1 VDSVTVEIGRVG
13 VRIESA
19 DREFCKLLR
28 ERYDGF
34 LNPANSRPSASLH
47 VDCVP
52 ADSAIGDPEDELEV
66 VCSGKT
72 WNFRRG
78 DFRARWNSESGTGEV
93 LQSLNP
99 YALDSVLRILHSVML
114 APRGGFLLHAASAVK
129 NGTGFVF
136 SGVSGAGKTTIS
148 SLAPTDV
155 RLLSDEVSYIV
166 PAESGFLAYGTP
178 FCGELAR
185 NGENTFA
192 PLKCVYLL
200 AHGAGNRVS
209 KIAAPEAV
217 RLLMRNVLFFAQ
229 DESLV
234 RQVFIA
240 VNRLVD
246 AVPVRRLEFLPDSR
260 VWEMIQ

>member
-1 VDSVTVEIGRVG
+1 VESVTVEIGQLG

-19 DREFCKLLR
+19 DREFCRLLR
-28 ERYDGF
+28 ERYTGF
-34 LNPANSRPSASLH
+34 LNPSIQPSASLR

-52 ADSAIGDPEDELEV
+52 ANSPVGDPEDDLDV
-66 VCSGKT
+66 ACSGNT

-78 DFRARWNSESGTGEV
+78 DFRARWDSESGRGEV
-93 LQSLNP
+93 LQSLSP
-99 YALDSVLRILHSVML
+99 YALDSVLRILHTVML

-129 NGTGFVF
+129 NGVAFVF

-148 SLAPTDV
+148 SLAPADV
-155 RLLSDEVSYIV
+155 HLLTDEVSYIV
-166 PAESGFLAYGTP
+166 PSESGFLAYGTP

-200 AHGAGNRVS
+200 AHGPANVIS
-209 KIAAPEAV
+209 EISAPEAV

-229 DESLV
+229 DEALV
-234 RQVFIA
+234 RLVFQA
-240 VNRLVD
+240 VNHLVD
-246 AVPVRRLEFLPDSR
+246 TVPVRRLQFVPDSR
-260 VWEMIQ
+260 VWETIA

>member
-1 VDSVTVEIGRVG
+1 VDTVTVEIGRLG

-19 DREFCKLLR
+19 DRKFCELLR
-28 ERYDGF
+28 KRYAGF
-34 LNPANSRPSASLH
+34 LSPSNAYPSASLH
-47 VDCVP
+47 VNCVP
-52 ADSAIGDPEDELEV
+52 ADATLGDPEADLEV
-66 VCSGKT
+66 MCSGST
-72 WNFRRG
+72 WDFRRG
-78 DFRARWNSESGTGEV
+78 DFRARWDSESGNGQV

-99 YALDSVLRILHSVML
+99 YALDSVLRILHTVML

-129 NGTGFVF
+129 NGDGFVF

-148 SLAPTDV
+148 SLAPEGV

-166 PAESGFLAYGTP
+166 PTEASFLAYGTP

-200 AHGAGNRVS
+200 AHGKENRIS
-209 KIAAPEAV
+209 TISAPEAV

-229 DESLV
+229 DELLV
-234 RQVFIA
+234 RQVFVA
-240 VNRLVD
+240 VNKLVD
-246 AVPVRRLEFLPDSR
+246 TVPVCRLEFLPDSR
-260 VWEMIQ
+260 VWEMIG